1 MNKDEINRRARSNR
15 AYWVSRTLETLN
27 EPCDCFNCNAPSG
40 DLTPEEESI
49 IQARQDEQESR
60 MESYLRRHDLI

>member
-27 EPCDCFNCNAPSG
+27 EPCDCFNCNPPSA

>member
-1 MNKDEINRRARSNR
+1 MNKDEMNRRARSNR

-27 EPCDCFNCNAPSG
+27 EPCDCFNCNGPSG

-49 IQARQDEQESR
+49 IEARQVNEEFR
-60 MESYLRRHDLI
+60 MEHRLRMNDLL